1 MYGRNESW
9 NNINGRTVDSKQW
22 NRRLNVVVEGCCA
35 LDVCFKTGFLFG
47 QCLMLVVVGYVSER
61 NLRSKARVL
70 MYNKKNKHYLQRPAP
85 EETTRPLHVRVT
97 NKNKRVN
104 GFENDVI
111 NIHETTKKKGYYG
124 RTASAWQTTFRL
136 DRETSLLII
145 VLSNHPVSYLQ
156 FQFISLDGLGTGHL
170 SKAVCF
176 LFFFSDCNQIWGPKG
191 KEPGNWQG

>member
-70 MYNKKNKHYLQRPAP
+70 ICNKKNKHYLQRPAP

-136 DRETSLLII
+136 NRETSLLII
-145 VLSNHPVSYLQ
+145 VLSNHPVSYL
-156 FQFISLDGLGTGHL
+156 
-170 SKAVCF
+170 
-176 LFFFSDCNQIWGPKG
+176 
-191 KEPGNWQG
+191 